1 VPTFT
6 CFRQSSLATAVLL
19 AICAVVILARSLF
32 LSPCAFAQS
41 ESASVSGRVTDQD
54 NLVMPDV
61 EVEIKNADTGLS
73 YTTKTNTDGFY
84 SFPILSPGNYLMN
97 VHRQQFRSVSVT
109 GIVLHV
115 QDSVSRNFV
124 LQVGSADV
132 SITVTADSLNVSTTD
147 ASVSTVID
155 RNFVSS
161 LPLNGR
167 SFNTLLQLT
176 PGVVI
181 APMPSS
187 FQNGQFSIAG
197 QRTDANNFSV
207 DGVSANFGAASTA
220 GMGQS
225 GTGTAQAFSALG
237 GTSSLVS
244 VDALQEFRIETSSFA
259 PEFGRS
265 PGGQVI
271 LTTRSGTNEF
281 HGAAFDYFRNT
292 VMDANNWF
300 SDAAVPEIPKAA
312 EHHNDFGGVVGGPI
326 WKDKTFFFA
335 SYEGARLDLPS
346 TGKIEVPYF
355 GSAVPG
361 CSPSPAIAPF
371 LEGYPKPNG
380 PVSSATCMGQFT
392 GAFANKATLDAGS
405 LRIDHTFNGRFSIFG
420 RYNHAPSQITNRT
433 ASLSQINTTVTNT
446 QTVTVG
452 VNMAL
457 STRLFNA
464 LRGNYSTQRAG
475 LAQALDSFG
484 GAIPPDPS
492 VLIGSLPPGQTS
504 AFFLPFDGTQSYS
517 VGPDANN
524 RTKQLN
530 FVDDLSFTLG
540 AHQLK
545 FGGDYRAIFLDN
557 VPFKNSFGYLSLGV
571 QNFIST
577 GQAFIFAPETI
588 LPARIRSQSTSLYAQ
603 DSWKASRRLVLTYG
617 VRWEL
622 SPAPK
627 GLGSTTLAS
636 WLNVN
641 NPSAITLA
649 PAGTSLWHTTYGD
662 FAPRFGIAYSL
673 DQPGSMVLRAGAGVF
688 YDLGVGAS
696 ASLGSDFPNI
706 ASGAYF
712 FQAVPV
718 ANIASFVPTISSMP
732 PYPPG
737 ETFGFDPNLKLPRS
751 YQWNVALEKSFGG
764 RQAISATYIGQAG
777 HDLLRQEALY
787 QPNANFPGAAFY
799 LTRNDARSNYN
810 AFQLQYRRP
819 LSSRVQALLNYT
831 YSHSLDNASNDV
843 IAGLSNTVISA
854 ANDYASSDFD
864 VRHSFSGALTFA
876 VPSLGKSGALALLTK
891 DWSLD
896 TVVIARTG
904 FPFNPTAEA
913 ASSLGSVFIR
923 PDLVPGQPFYLY
935 GPQCAQVFGPVS
947 EGGNGVL
954 QAGQVCPGGK
964 GLNPA
969 AFDAATPVAENRQG
983 TLGRNSI
990 PGFGLTQVDLS
1001 IGRKFAITE
1010 RLNVQFRADA
1020 FNLLNHPNF
1029 MNPGADLSSSFG
1041 LLSPSTLNVGL
1052 NALGGGGLNPLF
1064 QEGGPRSLQLSL
1076 RLAF

>member
-1 VPTFT
+1 MTLRRTALPLILLVLCLLAVVP
-6 CFRQSSLATAVLL
+6 SSLGQT
-19 AICAVVILARSLF
+19 
-32 LSPCAFAQS
+32 
-41 ESASVSGRVTDQD
+41 ESATLSGLITDPQGRVVPDVAVEVTNVDTSVSAHQTTNSDGLYVMVGLKPGRYRV
-54 NLVMPDV
+54 
-61 EVEIKNADTGLS
+61 
-73 YTTKTNTDGFY
+73 
-84 SFPILSPGNYLMN
+84 
-97 VHRQQFRSVSVT
+97 SVSKEGFRRIDLVDL
-109 GIVLHV
+109 VLNV
-115 QDSVSRNFV
+115 QDVLSRNFQ
-124 LQVGSADV
+124 LQLGPVSS
-132 SITVTADSLNVSTTD
+132 SITVTADAANVNTTE
-147 ASVSTVID
+147 ASVGTVIA
-155 RNFVSS
+155 RNFVES

-181 APMPSS
+181 APMSSS

-197 QRTDANNFSV
+197 QRTDANSFSV
-207 DGVSANFGAASTA
+207 DGVSANFGAGPAA
-220 GMGQS
+220 LAGQS

-292 VMDANNWF
+292 AMDANNWF
-300 SDAAVPEIPKAA
+300 SDAAIPQIPKAP
-312 EHHNDFGGVVGGPI
+312 EHHNDFGGVLGGPI
-326 WKDKTFFFA
+326 WKDKTFVFA
-335 SYEGARLDLPS
+335 SYEGERLDLPS
-346 TGKIEVPYF
+346 TMQIQVPYF
-355 GSAVPG
+355 GSAVPS
-361 CSPSPAIAPF
+361 CSPSSAIAPF
-371 LEGYPKPNG
+371 LEAYPKPNG
-380 PVSSATCMGQFT
+380 TVSSATCTGVFT
-392 GAFANKATLDAGS
+392 GSFANKATLDAGS

-420 RYNHAPSQITNRT
+420 RYNNAPSQVANHVN
-433 ASLSQINTTVTNT
+433 SLSEIDTTVTNT

-457 STRLFNA
+457 GSRLFNA

-475 LAQALDSFG
+475 LSQVLGSFG

-492 VLIGSLPPGQTS
+492 VLFGSLPHGQTG
-504 AFFLPFDGTQSYS
+504 AYFLPLDGTYAYS
-517 VGPDANN
+517 VGTNANN

-557 VPFKNSFGYLSLGV
+557 IPVKNNLVYIPLSV
-571 QNFIST
+571 QNLIST
-577 GQAFIFAPETI
+577 GQVLLFEPVTS
-588 LPARIRSQSTSLYAQ
+588 LPARVLSQATSLYAQ
-603 DSWKASRRLVLTYG
+603 DSWRASRRLVLTYG

-622 SPAPK
+622 SPAPT
-627 GLGSTTLAS
+627 GLGSTTLPS

-641 NPSAITLA
+641 NPLAITLA
-649 PAGTSLWHTTYGD
+649 PAATSLWHTTYGN
-662 FAPRFGIAYSL
+662 FAPRLGIAYSL
-673 DQPGSMVLRAGAGVF
+673 NQASSMVLRAGAGVF

-696 ASLGSDFPNI
+696 GDLAGYFPNY
-706 ASGAYF
+706 ASATYYF
-712 FQAVPV
+712 QPIPVPS
-718 ANIASFVPTISSMP
+718 ISSFLPTISSMP
-732 PYPPG
+732 PYPPIG
-737 ETFGFDPNLKLPRS
+737 VEGFDPNLKLPRS

-764 RQAISATYIGQAG
+764 RQTISATYVGQAG
-777 HDLLRQEALY
+777 RNLLRQEALY
-787 QPNANFPGAAFY
+787 QPNANFQGGFE
-799 LTRNDARSNYN
+799 LTRNDAWSNYN
-810 AFQLQYRRP
+810 ALQLQYRRP

-843 IAGLSNTVISA
+843 IAGFSNTVISA
-854 ANDYASSDFD
+854 SNDYASSDFD

-876 VPSLGKSGALALLTK
+876 VPTLGTSRALALLTR

-896 TVVIARTG
+896 TVIVARTG
-904 FPFNPTAEA
+904 FPFNPEVEA
-913 ASSLGSVFIR
+913 PSSLGAGSIR
-923 PDLVPGQPFYLY
+923 PDLVPSQPFYLY
-935 GPQCAQVFGPVS
+935 GAQCAQVFGPVS
-947 EGGNGVL
+947 QGGNGAL
-954 QAGQVCPGGK
+954 QAGQVCPGGM

-969 AFDAATPVAENRQG
+969 AFDSTTPLAENRQG

-1001 IGRKFAITE
+1001 IGRKFEITE

-1020 FNLLNHPNF
+1020 FNLFNHPNF
-1029 MNPGADLSSSFG
+1029 TNPPGGLSGGPSL
-1041 LLSPSTLNVGL
+1041 LLSEKTLNNGL
-1052 NALGGGGLNPLF
+1052 GGLNPLF

>member
-1 VPTFT
+1 VK
-6 CFRQSSLATAVLL
+6 SSRLL
-19 AICAVVILARSLF
+19 AVSILF
-32 LSPCAFAQS
+32 LSIVLIPS
-41 ESASVSGRVTDQD
+41 ISSGQTTNAAITGRITDPAK
-54 NLVMPDV
+54 LVIADAHVAVINTSTNVRYEGKTNNTGSYVVPGLPPGPYRL
-61 EVEIKNADTGLS
+61 EVEKAGFKTIVETG
-73 YTTKTNTDGFY
+73 
-84 SFPILSPGNYLMN
+84 
-97 VHRQQFRSVSVT
+97 V
-109 GIVLHV
+109 VLHV
-115 QDSVSRNFV
+115 QDTVELNYEMALGTSSE
-124 LQVGSADV
+124 
-132 SITVTADSLNVSTTD
+132 SITITADQNNMNTTD

-155 RNFVSS
+155 RNFVES

-181 APMPSS
+181 APVSS
-187 FQNGQFSIAG
+187 GFEHGQFSIAG
-197 QRTDANNFSV
+197 QRTDANSFSV
-207 DGVSANFGAASTA
+207 DGVSANFGASSTA
-220 GMGQS
+220 LSGQS

-271 LTTRSGTNEF
+271 LTTRSGTNAF

-300 SDAAVPEIPKAA
+300 SDAAIPQIPKAP

-346 TGKIEVPYF
+346 TLEIQVPYI
-355 GSAVPG
+355 GSAVSS
-361 CSPSPAIAPF
+361 CSPTSAIAPF
-371 LEGYPKPNG
+371 LEAYPKPNG
-380 PVSSATCMGQFT
+380 PVSSATCTGQFT
-392 GAFANKATLDAGS
+392 GSFANKATLDAGS
-405 LRIDHTFNGRFSIFG
+405 LRIDHTINGRFSIFG
-420 RYNHAPSQITNRT
+420 RYNDAPSQVANRT
-433 ASLSQINTTVTNT
+433 SGLSEIDTTITNT
-446 QTVTVG
+446 QTFTVG

-457 STRLFNA
+457 SARVFNA

-475 LAQALDSFG
+475 LSQALDSFG
-484 GAIPPDPS
+484 GATPPDPS
-492 VLIGSLPPGQTS
+492 ALFGSLPPGQTA
-504 AFFLPFDGTQSYS
+504 AFFLPLDGTQSYS
-517 VGPDANN
+517 LGPNANN

-545 FGGDYRAIFLDN
+545 FGGDYRAIFLDS
-557 VPFKNSFGYLSLGV
+557 VPFKNQFTYLPLSV
-571 QNFIST
+571 QDLIST
-577 GQAFIFAPETI
+577 GQALLFIPQTV
-588 LPARIRSQSTSLYAQ
+588 LPARILSQSTSLYAQ
-603 DSWKASRRLVLTYG
+603 DNWKASRRLVLTYG

-622 SPAPK
+622 SPAPE

-649 PAGTSLWHTTYGD
+649 PAGTSLWHTTYGN
-662 FAPRFGIAYSL
+662 FAPRLGIAYSL
-673 DQPGSMVLRAGAGVF
+673 DQAGSMVLRAGAGVF
-688 YDLGVGAS
+688 YDLAVGSS
-696 ASLGSDFPNI
+696 ANLAGSFPNQ
-706 ASGAYF
+706 AVGGPYF
-712 FQAVPV
+712 FQSIPV
-718 ANIASFVPTISSMP
+718 VNIGSFVPTISSMP
-732 PYPPG
+732 PYPSLDSL
-737 ETFGFDPNLKLPRS
+737 GFDPNLKLPRS

-764 RQAISATYIGQAG
+764 RQAISATYVGQAG
-777 HDLLRQEALY
+777 RDLLRQEALY
-787 QPNANFPGAAFY
+787 LPNANFQGGFD

-810 AFQLQYRRP
+810 AFQVQYRRP

-854 ANDYASSDFD
+854 TNDYASSDFD
-864 VRHSFSGALTFA
+864 VRRSFSGALTFA
-876 VPSLGKSGALALLTK
+876 VPSVGTSGPLAVLTRG
-891 DWSLD
+891 WSLD
-896 TVVIARTG
+896 TVVVARTG
-904 FPFNPTAEA
+904 FPFNPEVSAP
-913 ASSLGSVFIR
+913 SSLGANFIR
-923 PDLVPGQPFYLY
+923 PDLVPGQPFYLF
-935 GPQCAQVFGPVS
+935 GATCAQVFGPVS
-947 EGGNGVL
+947 QGGNGVL
-954 QAGQVCPGGK
+954 QAGQVCPGGM

-969 AFDAATPVAENRQG
+969 AFDSATPKAENRQG
-983 TLGRNSI
+983 TLGRNAI

-1001 IGRKFAITE
+1001 IGRKFALTE

-1029 MNPGADLSSSFG
+1029 TNPGGGLSSPFS
-1041 LLSPSTLNVGL
+1041 LLSQSTLNVGL
-1052 NALGGGGLNPLF
+1052 GGLNPIF
-1064 QEGGPRSLQLSL
+1064 QQGGPRSLQLSL